1 MKDSRKALGHKGET
15 LAVLYLEGKGYE
27 IIERN
32 FRCRRGEIDIIA
44 QKENELIFIEVR
56 SRSTN
61 NYGSAIESI
70 NYRKQQRIRT
80 LALIYM
86 QRKQRQEVNCSFDV
100 ITFQFTGA
108 GENPVIH
115 HYPRAF

>member
-1 MKDSRKALGHKGET
+1 MDNRKALGQKGET
-15 LAVLYLEGKGYE
+15 LAVLYLEGKGYQ

-44 QKENELIFIEVR
+44 QKDNELIFIEVR
-56 SRSTN
+56 SRSTG
-61 NYGSAIESI
+61 NYGAAIESI

-86 QRKQRQEVNCSFDV
+86 QRNQRQEVNCSFDV
-100 ITFQFTGA
+100 ITFRFTGDV
-108 GENPVIH
+108 EKPVIN
-115 HYPRAF
+115 HYPRVF